1 MASVDVTSKTT
12 AEMAFEK
19 TAIKLG
25 FTSPK
30 RSLHIKIRVK
40 KGASHVSWSNPK
52 SSITD
57 AAVLAAVLIKGFRA
71 KKGRAKGVRVP
82 ARPIFT
88 NYASMYR
95 NDMVEIIRKTFKSY
109 SHWSVRDRAVHA
121 GKAIIRDLKKKAYN
135 GSLDLAVNQG
145 KYAAKKLA
153 KYGDAP
159 FVATKA
165 LLNSLEVVIE

>member
-30 RSLHIKIRVK
+30 RSSHIKIRVK
-40 KGASHVSWSNPK
+40 KGAAHVSWSNPK

-57 AAVLAAVLIKGFRA
+57 AAVLAEVLIEGF
-71 KKGRAKGVRVP
+71 KVKGRAKGIRVP

-88 NYASMYR
+88 NYASIYR
-95 NDMVEIIRKTFKSY
+95 DDMVEIIRKTFKSY
-109 SHWSVRDRAVHA
+109 SHWSVRDRAVQA

-135 GSLDLAVNQG
+135 GSLDLVANQG
-145 KYAAKKLA
+145 KYAARKLA
-153 KYGDAP
+153 RYGDAP